1 MKTFNKEKF
10 LLYLL
15 GGIFAFQA
23 AVFGTGLFFCARNGG
38 LSTCPKIGERYEQTF
53 NVMIATTLAL
63 LTGSAVAGVSQK
75 RGPSSE
81 PVLPLDGQ
89 PRQLPQRRFPGT
101 TSAPQDQAP
110 EQVELLEQASS
121 QALEPE
127 QEEEKEPPKLPGKR

>member
-23 AVFGTGLFFCARNGG
+23 AVFGAGLFFCARNGG

-63 LTGSAVAGVSQK
+63 LTGSAVAGVNQK
-75 RGPSSE
+75 RGSTSE
-81 PVLPLDGQ
+81 SALPLDAQ
-89 PRQLPQRRFPGT
+89 PRQLPRQRSLGT

-110 EQVELLEQASS
+110 EQAEPLEQASL
-121 QALEPE
+121 QASEPE
-127 QEEEKEPPKLPGKR
+127 EGKDSPKPPGKR